1 MLEDLHS
8 ARERWGGVNN
18 KIDRW
23 LRERQQLLVGYCAL
37 SDSPGADNTAENLQQ
52 TCQILV
58 DYISAG
64 HFEIYDNLINEGK
77 NFANDNALKEAQE
90 LYASIDSTTEKILDF
105 NDKYLETDDLNT
117 LAEDLSRLGEVLA
130 TRFEAEDRMIEVLHT
145 AHKELLH

>member
-1 MLEDLHS
+1 MLEDLQS

-23 LRERQQLLVGYCAL
+23 LQERQELLIGYCDL
-37 SDSPGADNTAENLQQ
+37 SDSPDSEDAARKLQQ

-64 HFEIYDNLINEGK
+64 HFEIYDNLINQGK
-77 NFANDNALKEAQE
+77 SFVNGNALKEAEE
-90 LYASIDSTTEKILDF
+90 LYASIDSTTEAILDF
-105 NDKYLETDDLNT
+105 NDKYLETDDLDSI
-117 LAEDLSRLGEVLA
+117 AEDLSRLGEILA

-145 AHKELLH
+145 AHKEQLH